1 MTEKEK
7 FYIKKYGTEYPT
19 LKQACEIWRKPGYS
33 TLSKK
38 LPDIGYER
46 AVEIKLIPKY
56 RKVGTSYLFR
66 ISDIL
71 KFLNDFE
78 EK

>member
-7 FYIKKYGTEYPT
+7 FYIEKYGTEYIT

-38 LPDIGYER
+38 LPEIGYDR
-46 AVEIKLIPKY
+46 AVELRLIPKY
-56 RKVGTSYLFR
+56 RKVGTSYLFK
-66 ISDIL
+66 IADIL
-71 KFLNDFE
+71 EFLEDG
-78 EK
+78 